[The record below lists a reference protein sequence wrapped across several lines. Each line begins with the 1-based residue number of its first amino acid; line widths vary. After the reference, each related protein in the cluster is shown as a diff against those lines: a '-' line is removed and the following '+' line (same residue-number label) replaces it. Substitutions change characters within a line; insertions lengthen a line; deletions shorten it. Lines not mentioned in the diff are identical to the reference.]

1 MIEIAPGSI
10 FPPLAVKKSREKKLK
25 TEPGTWTLSDSLQS
39 SALPRPP
46 PPVQAADARARLPV
60 PPLPLAGRPVGVH
73 ARASLLFA
81 ASQPV
86 SAAEIGLAAE
96 AEAESEPR

>member
-10 FPPLAVKKSREKKLK
+10 FPPLAVKKSSEKKLK
-25 TEPGTWTLSDSLQS
+25 TEPGPSPTLQS

-46 PPVQAADARARLPV
+46 PPVQAADARPRLPV